1 MVGVEK
7 RVHPQDNFYRDG
19 ELAKKY
25 LKRGEKSAK
34 ENLGTVKG
42 RIDRAFFTRGKEFSA
57 VKKEEQPSKK
67 RAVMDEGGYERR
79 KLTVRPVGRPSQL
92 Q

>member
-1 MVGVEK
+1 MEK

-34 ENLGTVKG
+34 ENLGTVK
-42 RIDRAFFTRGKEFSA
+42 DRAFFTRGKEFSA

-79 KLTVRPVGRPSQL
+79 RLTVRPVGRPSQL

>member
-1 MVGVEK
+1 MVGMEK
-7 RVHPQDNFYRDG
+7 WAHPLDSVYRDG

-67 RAVMDEGGYERR
+67 RAVMDEGEDTRWW
-79 KLTVRPVGRPSQL
+79 LTGRSVGRSS
-92 Q
+92 

>member
-1 MVGVEK
+1 MVEMEEWAHLLESV
-7 RVHPQDNFYRDG
+7 YRDG

-25 LKRGEKSAK
+25 LKRGEKQAK
-34 ENLGTVKG
+34 ENLGTVKS

-67 RAVMDEGGYERR
+67 RAVMDEGGESA
-79 KLTVRPVGRPSQL
+79 GG
-92 Q
+92 